1 MVENTGIS
9 WGDCSIDLSFPK
21 PRLSSVLLI
30 DQNIQDFQSVLL
42 RMVANELE
50 SSRPVHWIDGGM
62 SFDPSPL
69 LPLLRMRNCDTLN
82 PLRSFHISRGF
93 TAHQTVSIVK
103 RLADEA
109 KLSPPPDRIINGRLI
124 IISEVSRM
132 FMDSQLKKPEG
143 RSLLTETLERCRA
156 LSKDSESL
164 VIITSSRNSSPPLSK
179 DMRHILRR
187 FSDDTLRISNLLS
200 KNRDRS
206 FVRKKLH
213 LLSIDKEVIWANL
226 PVGQTS
232 LLEFRHNQESRLDC
246 LIEPLARSSSLQP
259 NGESIA
265 VAARI
270 ANRV

>member
-1 MVENTGIS
+1 MVEYTGVS
-9 WGDCSIDLSFPK
+9 WGDRSIDLSFPK

-30 DQNIQDFQSVLL
+30 DQNTQDFQSVLL

-50 SSRPVHWIDGGM
+50 SSRPVHWIDGGV
-62 SFDPSPL
+62 SLDPSRL
-69 LPLLRMRNCDTLN
+69 LPLLRMRNCDTLT
-82 PLRSFHISRGF
+82 PLRNFHISRGF
-93 TAHQTVSIVK
+93 TAYQTVSIVK
-103 RLADEA
+103 KLANEA
-109 KLSPPPDRIINGRLI
+109 KLIPPPDRIINGRLI

-143 RSLLTETLERCRA
+143 RSLLTETLERCRT

-179 DMRHILRR
+179 DMRHILSRY
-187 FSDDTLRISNLLS
+187 SDDTLRIKSLFS

-206 FVRKKLH
+206 FARKKLH
-213 LLSIDKEVIWANL
+213 LLSIDKELIWANL

-259 NGESIA
+259 NGERIA
-265 VAARI
+265 VAART

>member
-1 MVENTGIS
+1 
-9 WGDCSIDLSFPK
+9 
-21 PRLSSVLLI
+21 
-30 DQNIQDFQSVLL
+30 
-42 RMVANELE
+42 
-50 SSRPVHWIDGGM
+50 
-62 SFDPSPL
+62 
-69 LPLLRMRNCDTLN
+69 
-82 PLRSFHISRGF
+82 
-93 TAHQTVSIVK
+93 
-103 RLADEA
+103 
-109 KLSPPPDRIINGRLI
+109 
-124 IISEVSRM
+124 
-132 FMDSQLKKPEG
+132 MDSQLKKPEG

-200 KNRDRS
+200 KNHDRS
-206 FVRKKLH
+206 FIRKKLH

-259 NGESIA
+259 NGERIA
-265 VAARI
+265 VAART